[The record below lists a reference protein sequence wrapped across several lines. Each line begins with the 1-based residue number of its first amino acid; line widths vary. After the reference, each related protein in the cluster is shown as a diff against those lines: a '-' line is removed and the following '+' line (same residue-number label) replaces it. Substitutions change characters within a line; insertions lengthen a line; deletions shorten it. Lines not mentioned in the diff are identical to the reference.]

1 MNSSSTASF
10 QGRCPAPFLDASLF
24 PETGG
29 FTSGRFCSETLG
41 VICCLPCPQS
51 DWLYSENINTITES
65 SNWINVAAML
75 CSVFLLVSFA
85 FLPVDKTHR
94 HYLSVCLTVATIM
107 MQLGFIIPLGANPDQ
122 CFNEITPNDM
132 KSSVTCAFSGAFI
145 MAGGWCGVMWLF
157 LRSLALHLQICWQ
170 VVLGKMFMWGAL
182 VTGWGIPAIALTFA
196 LVFSGV
202 SFRFGNTC
210 HVNHKDSL
218 ADFWIPLLVFSGA
231 TVVMQ
236 FITFGYCIKVY
247 LASLSDTSNTTNSSG
262 VLPSYT
268 NSVRTI
274 SPKQAYR
281 RVRRVIELQWRG
293 ITLVLLIVADVI
305 FFAIVFVF
313 MDDLSTNILKDPM
326 KAQEW
331 LTCILR
337 TGGDKEQCLPLANKL
352 VVNEATVAA
361 VLVLLSMNG
370 IWALIFLGRLSMFT
384 GWYEMIRGKVRPNN
398 EFVSADAHHTY
409 KDPGNYEM
417 LSKDRDNR
425 DSKGTETY
433 TSVTPSEITAISP
446 VAKSGRETPDYFGRE
461 ARYKSPS
468 RSFSSP
474 KPPQSWDSTT
484 TYAPPIDPLV
494 INKT

>member
-1 MNSSSTASF
+1 MI
-10 QGRCPAPFLDASLF
+10 
-24 PETGG
+24 
-29 FTSGRFCSETLG
+29 CS
-41 VICCLPCPQS
+41 
-51 DWLYSENINTITES
+51 
-65 SNWINVAAML
+65 A
-75 CSVFLLVSFA
+75 FLLVSFA
-85 FLPVDKTHR
+85 FLPVDKTNR

-107 MQLGFIIPLGANPDQ
+107 MQLGFIIPLGAKPDQ

-132 KSSVTCAFSGAFI
+132 NSSLTCAFSGAFI

-170 VVLGKMFMWGAL
+170 VVIGKMFMWGAL

-196 LVFSGV
+196 LIFSGV

-247 LASLSDTSNTTNSSG
+247 LASLSDTSSTTEGSG

-268 NSVRTI
+268 NSIRTI
-274 SPKQAYR
+274 SPRQAYR

-293 ITLVLLIVADVI
+293 ITIVLLIVADVI

-313 MDDLSTNILKDPM
+313 MDDLATNILKDPT
-326 KAQEW
+326 KAQVW

-337 TGGDKEQCLPLANKL
+337 TGGDKNQCLPLASNL

-370 IWALIFLGRLSMFT
+370 IWALLFIGRLSMFT

-398 EFVSADAHHTY
+398 EFVSADAHAY
-409 KDPGNYEM
+409 KDPGTYEM
-417 LSKDRDNR
+417 LSKERDNR
-425 DSKGTETY
+425 DSKSAETY
-433 TSVTPSEITAISP
+433 TSVTSSEITVISP

-484 TYAPPIDPLV
+484 TYAPPI
-494 INKT
+494 NKT